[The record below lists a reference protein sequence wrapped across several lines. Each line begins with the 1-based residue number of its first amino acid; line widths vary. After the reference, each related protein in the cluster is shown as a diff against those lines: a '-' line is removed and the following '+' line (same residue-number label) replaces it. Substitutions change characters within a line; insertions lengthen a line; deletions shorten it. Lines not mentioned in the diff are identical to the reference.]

1 LVCSNCGADNPAG
14 RRFCDNCGQSLALR
28 CPNCGEEN
36 RSGARFCGNCGQ
48 TLPGGEAEGAG
59 SGVAAP
65 RPAAGQVVNERR
77 LVSVLFADIVG
88 FTPLAEAQDPEAVRE
103 LLERYFATARTVIE
117 RHGGTVEKFIGD
129 AVMAVWG
136 TPVAREDDAERAVR
150 AALEL
155 LPQIKTVDEALQAR
169 AGVLTGEAAV
179 NLGDANQA
187 MVAGDLVNTAARL
200 QSVAQPDTVLVGEA
214 TMKATSASIAYE
226 DVGDASLKGKVAPVP
241 TWRALRVLSERGGRA
256 RSSNIEAPFVGRDA
270 ELSLLGETAL
280 VMMLQIIRPL
290 GELICRPRPLITPV
304 VNVWSRPN
312 GLPIANTFWPI

>member
-1 LVCSNCGADNPAG
+1 MEDTSPAKRFGGPLRFELKGDTRLVCSNCGADNPAG
-14 RRFCDNCGQSLALR
+14 RRFCDNCGQSLAMR

-36 RSGARFCGNCGQ
+36 RSGARFCGNCG
-48 TLPGGEAEGAG
+48 TVLAGPGAEPAPAPNPR
-59 SGVAAP
+59 STSQPGVVA
-65 RPAAGQVVNERR
+65 ERR

-88 FTPLAEAQDPEAVRE
+88 FTPMAEAQDPEAVRE

-155 LPQIKTVDEALQAR
+155 LPQIKTVDESLQAR

-179 NLGDANQA
+179 NLGDSNQA

-214 TMKATSASIAYE
+214 TMQATSASIAYE
-226 DVGDASLKGKVAPVP
+226 DVGDASLKGKVAP
-241 TWRALRVLSERGGRA
+241 
-256 RSSNIEAPFVGRDA
+256 
-270 ELSLLGETAL
+270 
-280 VMMLQIIRPL
+280 
-290 GELICRPRPLITPV
+290 
-304 VNVWSRPN
+304 
-312 GLPIANTFWPI
+312 